1 MMIRLTSRLL
11 AMFRTPPLRRPATA
25 LKPRRGGLFF
35 LAVFMGLSGILRL
48 GDGVGNAFAETAK
61 TETPA
66 EAPSK
71 APADLAQTC
80 EPDAGAQA
88 MLAALRDRETRLGE
102 QENQAAKR
110 EQTLSVART
119 EIDAKIAVLEAA
131 EQKLAQTIALADQA
145 SEKDVAKLVAMYETM
160 KPKDAARLFGQ
171 MAPDFAAGFLAQMR
185 PETAAAVLAGLD
197 PAKAYTISL
206 MLAGRNANAPK
217 I

>member
-11 AMFRTPPLRRPATA
+11 AMFRTPRLRRPATA
-25 LKPRRGGLFF
+25 LRPRRGGLFF

-61 TETPA
+61 TEAPA
-66 EAPSK
+66 EVPIVM
-71 APADLAQTC
+71 AQTC

-88 MLAALRDRETRLGE
+88 MLATLRERETRLVE
-102 QENQAAKR
+102 QENKAAKR

-119 EIDAKIAVLEAA
+119 EIDAKIAALEVA

-206 MLAGRNANAPK
+206 MRAGRNANAPK